1 MSKKKK
7 IFDKNTIVKLFNE
20 NKFSKISK
28 NSKIIINEFE
38 TDVDICKL
46 VVASEIN
53 LKNYF
58 KAEQYLKKIIIIHNT
73 DELNYLYGNIL
84 KIQNKFYDAI
94 DAYKKAIL
102 LNKNFSEAYNNLANT
117 QKKIGDN
124 QNAMYN
130 YNQAIKSDSSNLGAH
145 FNLANLYRSEKNYEE
160 AINYYK
166 KVLELNPQFIESI
179 NNIGTI
185 HLILGNFEDGL
196 KYFKESIEKDKFYS
210 ESYYNYV
217 SAKKINKDDKIFLKL
232 KNLIEEEKFPQAQN
246 FKMYYSLSKSYFDM
260 NNKDLGF
267 KYLELASN
275 FKLKEVEVSYKKQFK
290 DFKKIK
296 EYFGSN
302 IKIPEVLNSCKTTP
316 IFILGMPRSGTSLI
330 EQIVSNHSSVYGG
343 GELDILPL
351 AIANSNWEKNENFI
365 DIINSIRSE
374 YLSKISKLSEK
385 KIITDKLPGNFKWIG
400 FILNALPEAKIL
412 HLERNPMA
420 ICWSIY
426 KSEFN
431 NPDMAFTYKQE
442 YIAEFYSLYRDLMNF
457 WNNNYPNQI
466 INIVYEEFIDDYEN
480 NTKKIFQELELD
492 WEKHLLEFYKNKRP
506 VETSSFQQV
515 RKKIY
520 KNSSEEWK
528 KYKAYLS
535 PMIDILLKNKIEF

>member
-1 MSKKKK
+1 MSKKIK
-7 IFDKNTIVKLFNE
+7 IFDKNTIIKLFNE
-20 NKFSKISK
+20 NKFNKISK
-28 NSKIIINEFE
+28 YSKVIINEYE
-38 TDVDICKL
+38 MDIDICKL

-58 KAEQYLKKIIIIHNT
+58 KAEQYLKKIVILHNT
-73 DELNYLYGNIL
+73 DELNYLHGNIL

-102 LNKNFSEAYNNLANT
+102 LNKKYSEAYNNLANI
-117 QKKIGDN
+117 QKQIGDN
-124 QNAMYN
+124 QSAMYN

-145 FNLANLYRSEKNYEE
+145 FNLANLYRSEKKYEE
-160 AINYYK
+160 AIIYYK
-166 KVLELNPQFIESI
+166 KVLKLNPQFVESI

-185 HLILGNFEDGL
+185 HLILGNFEKGL
-196 KYFKESIEKDKFYS
+196 KYFKETIEKDKFYS

-217 SAKKINKDDKIFLKL
+217 SAKKMTEEDEIFLKL
-232 KNLIEEEKFPQAQN
+232 KNFIQEEESPKAQN
-246 FKMYYSLSKSYFDM
+246 FKMYYSLSKSYFDI
-260 NNKDLGF
+260 NNKELGF
-267 KYLELASN
+267 KYLELANN
-275 FKLKEVEVSYKKQFK
+275 FKLREIDRSYKKQFK

-296 EYFGSN
+296 EFFVSN
-302 IKIPEVLNSCKTTP
+302 IKIPQTLKSFKTTP
-316 IFILGMPRSGTSLI
+316 IFILGMPKSGTSLI

-365 DIINSIRSE
+365 DIIKSIRNE

-385 KIITDKLPGNFKWIG
+385 KFVTDKLPGNFRWIG
-400 FILNALPEAKIL
+400 FILNALPDAKIL

-420 ICWSIY
+420 TCWSIY

-442 YIAEFYSLYRDLMNF
+442 YIAEFYLLYNDLMIF
-457 WNNNYPNQI
+457 WKNKYPNQF
-466 INIVYEEFIDDYEN
+466 INIVYEEFVEDYEN
-480 NTKKIFQELELD
+480 NIKKIFQNLELN
-492 WEKHLLEFYKNKRP
+492 WENHLLEFYKNKRP

-520 KNSSEEWK
+520 QNSSDEWK
-528 KYKAYLS
+528 KYKTYLN
-535 PMIDILLKNKIEF
+535 PMMEILLKNNIKF

>member
-1 MSKKKK
+1 MSKKIK
-7 IFDKNTIVKLFNE
+7 IFDKNTIIKLFNE
-20 NKFSKISK
+20 NKFNKISK
-28 NSKIIINEFE
+28 YSKVIINEYE
-38 TDVDICKL
+38 MDIDICKL

-58 KAEQYLKKIIIIHNT
+58 KAEQYLKKIVILHNT
-73 DELNYLYGNIL
+73 DELNYLHGNIL

-102 LNKNFSEAYNNLANT
+102 LNKKYSEAYNNLANT

-124 QNAMYN
+124 QSAMYN

-145 FNLANLYRSEKNYEE
+145 FNLANLYRSEKKYDE
-160 AINYYK
+160 AIIYYK

-185 HLILGNFEDGL
+185 HLILGNFEKGL
-196 KYFKESIEKDKFYS
+196 KYFKETIEKDKFYS

-217 SAKKINKDDKIFLKL
+217 SAKKITEEDEIFLKL
-232 KNLIEEEKFPQAQN
+232 KNFIQEEESPQAQN
-246 FKMYYSLSKSYFDM
+246 FKMYYSLSKSYFDI
-260 NNKDLGF
+260 NNKELGF
-267 KYLELASN
+267 KYLELANN
-275 FKLKEVEVSYKKQFK
+275 FKLKEIERSYKKQFK
-290 DFKKIK
+290 DFRKIK
-296 EYFGSN
+296 EFFVSN
-302 IKIPEVLNSCKTTP
+302 IKIPETLKSFKTTP
-316 IFILGMPRSGTSLI
+316 IFILGMPKSGTSLI

-365 DIINSIRSE
+365 DIIKFIRNE

-385 KIITDKLPGNFKWIG
+385 KFITDKLPGNFRWIG
-400 FILNALPEAKIL
+400 FILNALPDAKIL

-420 ICWSIY
+420 TCWSIY

-431 NPDMAFTYKQE
+431 NPDMGFTYKQE
-442 YIAEFYSLYRDLMNF
+442 YIAEFYLLYKNLMTF
-457 WNNNYPNQI
+457 WKNKYPNQF
-466 INIVYEEFIDDYEN
+466 INIVYEEFVEDYEN
-480 NTKKIFQELELD
+480 NIKKIFQNLELN
-492 WEKHLLEFYKNKRP
+492 WENHLLEFYKNKRP

-520 KNSSEEWK
+520 QNSSDEWK
-528 KYKAYLS
+528 KYKTYLN
-535 PMIDILLKNKIEF
+535 PMMEILSKNNIKF

>member
-1 MSKKKK
+1 MSKKIK
-7 IFDKNTIVKLFNE
+7 IFDKNTIIKLFNE
-20 NKFSKISK
+20 NKFNKISK
-28 NSKIIINEFE
+28 YSKVIINEYE
-38 TDVDICKL
+38 MDIDICKL

-58 KAEQYLKKIIIIHNT
+58 KAEQYLKRIVILHNT
-73 DELNYLYGNIL
+73 DELNYLHGNIL

-102 LNKNFSEAYNNLANT
+102 LNKKYSEAYNNLANT

-124 QNAMYN
+124 QSAMYN

-145 FNLANLYRSEKNYEE
+145 FNLANLYRSEKKYDE
-160 AINYYK
+160 AIIYYK

-185 HLILGNFEDGL
+185 HLILGNFEKGL
-196 KYFKESIEKDKFYS
+196 KYFKETIEKDKFYS

-217 SAKKINKDDKIFLKL
+217 SAKKITEEDEIFLKL
-232 KNLIEEEKFPQAQN
+232 KKFIQEEESPQAQN
-246 FKMYYSLSKSYFDM
+246 FKMYYSLSKSYFDI
-260 NNKDLGF
+260 NNIELGF
-267 KYLELASN
+267 KYLELANN
-275 FKLKEVEVSYKKQFK
+275 FKLKEIERSYKKQFK
-290 DFKKIK
+290 DFRKIK
-296 EYFGSN
+296 EFFVSN
-302 IKIPEVLNSCKTTP
+302 IKIPETLKSFKTTP
-316 IFILGMPRSGTSLI
+316 IFILGMPKSGTSLI

-365 DIINSIRSE
+365 DIIKFIRNE

-385 KIITDKLPGNFKWIG
+385 KFITDKLPGNFRWIG
-400 FILNALPEAKIL
+400 FILNALPDAKIL

-420 ICWSIY
+420 TCWSIY

-442 YIAEFYSLYRDLMNF
+442 YIAEFYLLYKDLMIF
-457 WNNNYPNQI
+457 WKNKYPNQF
-466 INIVYEEFIDDYEN
+466 INIVYEEFVKDYEN
-480 NTKKIFQELELD
+480 NIKKIFQNLELN
-492 WEKHLLEFYKNKRP
+492 WENHLLEFYKNKRP

-520 KNSSEEWK
+520 QNSSDEWK
-528 KYKAYLS
+528 KYKTYLN
-535 PMIDILLKNKIEF
+535 PMMEILSKNNIKF

>member
-1 MSKKKK
+1 MSKNKK

-28 NSKIIINEFE
+28 NSKVIINEFE

-58 KAEQYLKKIIIIHNT
+58 KAEQYLKKIVIIHNT

-130 YNQAIKSDSSNLGAH
+130 YNKAIKSDSSNLGAH
-145 FNLANLYRSEKNYEE
+145 FNLANLYRSEKNYEK

-343 GELDILPL
+343 GELDTLPL
-351 AIANSNWEKNENFI
+351 AITNSNWEKNENFI

-374 YLSKISKLSEK
+374 YLSKISKLTK
-385 KIITDKLPGNFKWIG
+385 KKFITDKLPGNFKWIG

-420 ICWSIY
+420 VCWSIY

-442 YIAEFYSLYRDLMNF
+442 YIAEFYLLYKDLANF
-457 WNNNYPNQI
+457 WKNKYPNHI
-466 INIVYEEFIDDYEN
+466 ININYEEFVDDYEN
-480 NTKKIFQELELD
+480 NIKKIFQELELN
-492 WEKHLLEFYKNKRP
+492 WENHLLEFYKNKRP

-535 PMIDILLKNKIEF
+535 PMMDILLKNKIEF

>member
-1 MSKKKK
+1 MSKKIK
-7 IFDKNTIVKLFNE
+7 IFDKNTIIKLFNE
-20 NKFSKISK
+20 NKFNKISK
-28 NSKIIINEFE
+28 YSKVIINEYE
-38 TDVDICKL
+38 MDIDICKL

-58 KAEQYLKKIIIIHNT
+58 KAEQYLKRIVILHNT
-73 DELNYLYGNIL
+73 DELNYLHGNIL

-102 LNKNFSEAYNNLANT
+102 LNKKYSEAYNNLANI
-117 QKKIGDN
+117 QKQIGDN
-124 QNAMYN
+124 QSAMYN

-145 FNLANLYRSEKNYEE
+145 FNLANLYRSEKKYEE
-160 AINYYK
+160 AIIYYK
-166 KVLELNPQFIESI
+166 KVLKLNPQFVESI

-185 HLILGNFEDGL
+185 HLILGNFEKGL
-196 KYFKESIEKDKFYS
+196 KYFKETIEKDKFYS

-217 SAKKINKDDKIFLKL
+217 SAKKMTEEDEIFLKL
-232 KNLIEEEKFPQAQN
+232 KNFIQEEESPKAQN
-246 FKMYYSLSKSYFDM
+246 FKMYYSLSKSYFDI
-260 NNKDLGF
+260 NNKELGF
-267 KYLELASN
+267 KYLELANN
-275 FKLKEVEVSYKKQFK
+275 FKLREIDRSYKKQFK

-296 EYFGSN
+296 EFFVSN
-302 IKIPEVLNSCKTTP
+302 IKIPQTLKSFKTTP
-316 IFILGMPRSGTSLI
+316 IFILGMPKSGTSLI

-365 DIINSIRSE
+365 DIIKSIRNE

-385 KIITDKLPGNFKWIG
+385 KFVTDKLPGNFRWIG
-400 FILNALPEAKIL
+400 FILNALPDAKIL

-420 ICWSIY
+420 TCWSIY

-442 YIAEFYSLYRDLMNF
+442 YIAEFYLLYNDLMIF
-457 WNNNYPNQI
+457 WKNKYPNQF
-466 INIVYEEFIDDYEN
+466 INIVYEEFVEDYEN
-480 NTKKIFQELELD
+480 NIKKIFQNLELN
-492 WEKHLLEFYKNKRP
+492 WENHLLEFYKNKRP

-520 KNSSEEWK
+520 QNSSDEWK
-528 KYKAYLS
+528 KYKTYLN
-535 PMIDILLKNKIEF
+535 PMMEILLKNNIKF

>member
-1 MSKKKK
+1 MSKKIK
-7 IFDKNTIVKLFNE
+7 IFDKNTIIKLFNE
-20 NKFSKISK
+20 NKFNKISK
-28 NSKIIINEFE
+28 YSKVIINEYE
-38 TDVDICKL
+38 MDIDICKL

-58 KAEQYLKKIIIIHNT
+58 KAEQYLKKIVIIHNT

-210 ESYYNYV
+210 EAYYNYV
-217 SAKKINKDDKIFLKL
+217 SAKKIVKDDEIFLKL
-232 KNLIEEEKFPQAQN
+232 KKFIEEEKSPHAQN

-275 FKLKEVEVSYKKQFK
+275 FKLKEVERSYKNQFK

-302 IKIPEVLNSCKTTP
+302 IKIPELLNNFKNTP
-316 IFILGMPRSGTSLI
+316 IFILGMPKSGTSLI

-351 AIANSNWEKNENFI
+351 AIANSNWKKNENLF
-365 DIINSIRSE
+365 DIIKSIRSE
-374 YLSKISKLSEK
+374 YLSKVGKLSEK
-385 KIITDKLPGNFKWIG
+385 KFITDKLPGNLSVINFFSDNLLILDKYSFLIN
-400 FILNALPEAKIL
+400 FII
-412 HLERNPMA
+412 
-420 ICWSIY
+420 SI
-426 KSEFN
+426 KFSF
-431 NPDMAFTYKQE
+431 FSQ
-442 YIAEFYSLYRDLMNF
+442 
-457 WNNNYPNQI
+457 
-466 INIVYEEFIDDYEN
+466 
-480 NTKKIFQELELD
+480 LELAIA
-492 WEKHLLEFYKNKRP
+492 KGSISNSPPPYTLE
-506 VETSSFQQV
+506 
-515 RKKIY
+515 
-520 KNSSEEWK
+520 
-528 KYKAYLS
+528 
-535 PMIDILLKNKIEF
+535 